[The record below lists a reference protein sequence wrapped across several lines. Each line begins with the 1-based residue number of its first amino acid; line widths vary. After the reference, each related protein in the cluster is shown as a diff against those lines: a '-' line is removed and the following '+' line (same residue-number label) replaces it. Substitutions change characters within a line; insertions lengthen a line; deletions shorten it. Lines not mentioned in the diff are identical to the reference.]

1 MERFVKGDVVIVNFP
16 FSDLSSNKKRPAI
29 IISSIAGSEYL
40 LCQITSRTY
49 APNEEISLKLND
61 FIKGRINRDS
71 FIRYTKL
78 FTSKN
83 TLIKY
88 VAGKLNKEK
97 VKEITDKIS
106 KFIS

>member
-1 MERFVKGDVVIVNFP
+1 MERFVKGDVVIVEFP

-29 IISSIAGSEYL
+29 VISPIAGSEYL

-49 APNEEISLKLND
+49 ASNEEIPLKLND
-61 FIKGRINRDS
+61 FIKGRISRDS
-71 FIRYTKL
+71 FVRYTKL

-83 TLIKY
+83 TLIHY
-88 VAGKLNKEK
+88 QAGKLKQEK

-106 KFIS
+106 SFIS